1 MYDLSGANFEI
12 FIRLFLSSLHF
23 NIIKLFVGHDVFC
36 CQAMR
41 ASFKTKMGDH
51 ELNSALPDQLGLRE
65 HVFLNSST
73 SSIPPDY
80 HGKRR
85 HSRAYILASV
95 IAFIGVGC
103 LVAGIVLIISV
114 PQSQKFPTK
123 SVTFTGLNQTKSCDK
138 NSTSTSNNGSK
149 FANPCEFSKEAAR
162 AGKPIKCRS

>member
-1 MYDLSGANFEI
+1 MHDLSGANFES
-12 FIRLFLSSLHF
+12 FIRLLLSSLYF

-36 CQAMR
+36 CQVIR
-41 ASFKTKMGDH
+41 ASFKKKMGDH

-73 SSIPPDY
+73 SSISPDY
-80 HGKRR
+80 HVKRR
-85 HSRAYILASV
+85 YSRACILAGV
-95 IAFIGVGC
+95 IAFVGVGC
-103 LVAGIVLIISV
+103 LVAGIVLISV
-114 PQSQKFPTK
+114 SQSQKFPTK

-162 AGKPIKCRS
+162 AGKPIKCRC

>member
-1 MYDLSGANFEI
+1 MHDLSGANFEI
-12 FIRLFLSSLHF
+12 FIRLLLSSLHL

-36 CQAMR
+36 CQAIR
-41 ASFKTKMGDH
+41 APFKTKMGDH

-73 SSIPPDY
+73 SSISPDY
-80 HGKRR
+80 HVKRR
-85 HSRAYILASV
+85 HSRAYSLAGV

-103 LVAGIVLIISV
+103 LVAGIVLISV
-114 PQSQKFPTK
+114 SQSQKFPTK

-162 AGKPIKCRS
+162 AGKPIKCRC